1 MNDKSFYQNIYSV
14 SFKDM
19 MDLWVE
25 SFHPFGTILIIW
37 DAATHCDVLK
47 KCGLL
52 VKATEL
58 YNNKALTIELPGP
71 MEAFE
76 VLDNLTNEGLT
87 AYMQVYKNGKL
98 ISDNI

>member
-1 MNDKSFYQNIYSV
+1 MSEKDFYHNIYSI

-25 SFHPFGTILIIW
+25 SFHPFGTVLVIW
-37 DAATHCDVLK
+37 DAASHHDILI

-52 VKATEL
+52 VNNTEL

-71 MEAFE
+71 IEAFQ
-76 VLDNLTNEGLT
+76 VMDNLSEQGLS
-87 AYMQVYKNGKL
+87 AYMQVYKSGKL

>member
-1 MNDKSFYQNIYSV
+1 MSDKDFYHNIYSV

-19 MDLWVE
+19 MDLWIE
-25 SFHPFGTILIIW
+25 SFHPFGTVLVVW
-37 DAATHCDVLK
+37 DAANHHDILK
-47 KCGLL
+47 RCGLL
-52 VKATEL
+52 INAVEL

-76 VLDNLTNEGLT
+76 VMDNLTQEGLT
-87 AYMQVYKNGKL
+87 AYMQVYKSGKL